1 MPAEIAP
8 SVLAMRGAFF
18 IDSMAWLTRR
28 QIDVREPLKELEQ
41 TKDAY
46 ISYAVVGSTSLPMYT
61 SKSFATRRR
70 YHDFTFLHD
79 HLAKDFPA
87 CVVPPLPGK
96 HRMGASALA

>member
-1 MPAEIAP
+1 MQ
-8 SVLAMRGAFF
+8 
-18 IDSMAWLTRR
+18 

-96 HRMGASALA
+96 HRMGTCALCR